1 MALRRVL
8 EINNRDRDTM
18 IQMMTII
25 LTFGRNFSLLAPS
38 LRDFF
43 FSLHRT
49 AGTAAA
55 TAAPAAAAGS
65 GGNSACGAAGSSSLD
80 RDVDDVVTAADVD
93 DGSLA
98 DRDVSLPFNRGRLLL
113 SPGLGDVLLESS
125 LPAASLDSVLLP
137 LLDDMMHQCQ
147 CGVKADL
154 KIGLL

>member
-1 MALRRVL
+1 MRRVL

-55 TAAPAAAAGS
+55 TAAPAAAAAGS
-65 GGNSACGAAGSSSLD
+65 GGNPACGSAGSSSLD
-80 RDVDDVVTAADVD
+80 RDVD

-113 SPGLGDVLLESS
+113 SPGLSDVLLESS